1 VQVLREEAGLSP
13 PQLAKVLCAHPRVL
27 SLSLDR
33 NLRPKMAWLK
43 AAGVPRTALGK
54 LLAAC
59 PALPTYSLAKL
70 QRTHEYLQAPPR
82 LELGAILSPP
92 RPVSNLEPFSLRPA
106 PQATAC
112 RARRAG
118 AGGSRGASAQTRVG
132 VPEDQLGKARPLRS
146 EATPPAP
153 RLGARGACGDTGF
166 GRSGRGSDPAR
177 AQVLRLCP
185 ELYGLRLE
193 RVDVAPRHA
202 RALPIEGR
210 GRTG

>member
-1 VQVLREEAGLSP
+1 MQVLREEAGLSP

-92 RPVSNLEPFSLRPA
+92 RP
-106 PQATAC
+106 TGYC
-112 RARRAG
+112 
-118 AGGSRGASAQTRVG
+118 
-132 VPEDQLGKARPLRS
+132 VPG
-146 EATPPAP
+146 AP
-153 RLGARGACGDTGF
+153 R
-166 GRSGRGSDPAR
+166 
-177 AQVLRLCP
+177 
-185 ELYGLRLE
+185 
-193 RVDVAPRHA
+193 
-202 RALPIEGR
+202 GR
-210 GRTG
+210 GRLTRGVRADARGRPRRPARQGAAPP